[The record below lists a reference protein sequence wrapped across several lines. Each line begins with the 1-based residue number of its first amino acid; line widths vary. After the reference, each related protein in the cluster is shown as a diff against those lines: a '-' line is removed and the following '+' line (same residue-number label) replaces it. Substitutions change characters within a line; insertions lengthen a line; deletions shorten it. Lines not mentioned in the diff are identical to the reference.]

1 MMARTNAYS
10 FLIAAFMLA
19 ASPLT
24 AQENTKTQSQAS
36 SPSQDRLPAERRP
49 EYRLGIGDTI
59 RIQVFQNADLLLETR
74 ISENDSIT
82 FPLIGTVRI
91 GQLPIVDAE
100 QVIAKSLRDGGFIKQ
115 PQVIIVLVQNRGNQ
129 VSVLGQVNRPGRY
142 PLDTVSVRLTEIIA
156 TAGGMSATA
165 SDMVIVSGT
174 RDGKPFR
181 KEIDFS
187 GMLLLD
193 KPESDIV
200 LKPDDVIYVDRN
212 PVFYIYGEIQRPGAY
227 RIERNMTVRQAL
239 ALSGGLAP
247 RGSERGLALHR
258 RGDDGV
264 IEVVKDPGLNNPVRR
279 DDVLQIFQSIF

>member
-1 MMARTNAYS
+1 MARRYTFS
-10 FLIAAFMLA
+10 LLIAVLMLVT
-19 ASPLT
+19 SPLT
-24 AQENTKTQSQAS
+24 AQENTKTQSQVS
-36 SPSQDRLPAERRP
+36 SPAEERRP

-258 RGDDGV
+258 RGDDGL